1 MQKKSETR
9 VQNSKRRIGVIVMLL
24 ILAIALYLISG
35 TYSRYT
41 WKGETTGT
49 VAVAKWQVG
58 LSDTQTTELN
68 VDFNIDGNTDVVSG
82 KIAPGS
88 TATGEF
94 SINPKGSET
103 SVDYKLVID
112 ETALQDVGAHL
123 TIDQVLAG
131 ETELTAGA
139 DNSYTGTIKLN
150 GTALTDADT
159 VNIKVKVK
167 WTDDGATADNLTEN
181 GYGNNVD
188 TKLGLEG
195 RTLQIP
201 VKVQMQQHI

>member
-58 LSDTQTTELN
+58 LSDTQTSELN

-94 SINPKGSET
+94 SINPKGS
-103 SVDYKLVID
+103 
-112 ETALQDVGAHL
+112 
-123 TIDQVLAG
+123 
-131 ETELTAGA
+131 
-139 DNSYTGTIKLN
+139 
-150 GTALTDADT
+150 
-159 VNIKVKVK
+159 
-167 WTDDGATADNLTEN
+167 
-181 GYGNNVD
+181 
-188 TKLGLEG
+188 
-195 RTLQIP
+195 
-201 VKVQMQQHI
+201 

>member
-1 MQKKSETR
+1 
-9 VQNSKRRIGVIVMLL
+9 MLL

-41 WKGETTGT
+41 WKGESTGT

-58 LSDTQTTELN
+58 LNDNQTTTLN
-68 VDFNIDGNTDVVSG
+68 IDFNVDGNTDVVNG

-88 TATGEF
+88 TATGAF
-94 SINPKGSET
+94 SINPNGSET
-103 SVDYKLVID
+103 SVDYKLIID
-112 ETALQDVGAHL
+112 ETALENIGGAKLKISH
-123 TIDQVLAG
+123 VLAG
-131 ETELTAGA
+131 DVELEAQA
-139 DNSYTGTIKLN
+139 DNSYTGTIQLN
-150 GTALTDADT
+150 GSALTEADT
-159 VNIKVKVK
+159 VNVKIQVK
-167 WTDDGATADNLTEN
+167 WEDDGTTADNLTEN

-195 RTLQIP
+195 KTLQIP

>member
-58 LSDTQTTELN
+58 LNDTQTTELN
-68 VDFNIDGNTDVVSG
+68 VDFNIDGNTDVVDG

-88 TATGEF
+88 TATGTF
-94 SINPKGSET
+94 AINPKGSET

-123 TIDQVLAG
+123 TIEEVLAG
-131 ETELTAGA
+131 DTVLTAET

-159 VNIKVKVK
+159 VNITIKVK
-167 WTDDGATADNLTEN
+167 WTDDGTTADSITEN
-181 GYGNNVD
+181 GNGNNVD
-188 TKLGLEG
+188 TKLGLEAT
-195 RTLQIP
+195 TLQIP

>member
-35 TYSRYT
+35 TYSKYT
-41 WKGETTGT
+41 WKGEATGT

-58 LSDTQTTELN
+58 LNDTQTTALTI
-68 VDFNIDGNTDVVSG
+68 DFNIDGNTNVVNG
-82 KIAPGS
+82 KVAPGS

-94 SINPKGSET
+94 SINPNGSET

-112 ETALQDVGAHL
+112 ETALEDIGANL
-123 TIDQVLAG
+123 VIDQVLAG
-131 ETELTAGA
+131 ETELTAEA
-139 DNSYTGTIKLN
+139 DNSYTGTINLN
-150 GTALTDADT
+150 GSALTTADT
-159 VNIKVKVK
+159 VNIKIKVK
-167 WTDDGATADNLTEN
+167 WVEDGTTADNVTEN
-181 GYGNNVD
+181 GYGTNAD
-188 TKLGLEG
+188 TKLGIEG
-195 RTLQIP
+195 TTIQIP